1 MSRLEVTLEKAVEG
15 VTWPHLLKDPEIAE
29 RRSHWPLSE
38 GIEDEL
44 SPEELQ
50 KAKHLLAGLMG
61 PDEVVSV
68 LKCFQMCACVHSY
81 RRTAPARG
89 RVLWYRTC

>member
-15 VTWPHLLKDPEIAE
+15 VTWPHLLKDPEVAE
-29 RRSHWPLSE
+29 RRRSHWPLSE

-50 KAKHLLAGLMG
+50 RAKHLLAGLTG
-61 PDEVVSV
+61 VDEVVSV
-68 LKCFQMCACVHSY
+68 S
-81 RRTAPARG
+81 
-89 RVLWYRTC
+89 